1 MSDDKRKHGESDRSR
16 VNMSE
21 EYDVKYWMQHLGV
34 TKDEL
39 QKVVDRV
46 GTSVKDVEK
55 ELGF

>member
-1 MSDDKRKHGESDRSR
+1 MDDKRKHGELDRSR

-46 GTSVKDVEK
+46 GTSVTDVEK